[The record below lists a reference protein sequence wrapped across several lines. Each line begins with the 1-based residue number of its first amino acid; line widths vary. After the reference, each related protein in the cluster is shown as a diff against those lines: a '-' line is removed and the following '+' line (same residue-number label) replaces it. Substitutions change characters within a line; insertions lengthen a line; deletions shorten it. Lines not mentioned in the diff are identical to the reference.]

1 MVMMIDQKLVGH
13 FAALIGYLNIAINL
27 NSYSRVRN
35 EYKSVLDELLDWVK
49 YYYENKNLNIVNHNN
64 SLRIHDLLEDIRNDI
79 IFDKSMGI
87 ELEIADNILIR
98 YEALV
103 KMINDERGRYNGKR

>member
-13 FAALIGYLNIAINL
+13 FATLIGYLNIAINL
-27 NSYSRVRN
+27 NTYSRVRN
-35 EYKSVLDELLDWVK
+35 EYKSVLDELLSWVK
-49 YYYENKNLNIVNHNN
+49 CYYENANLNIVNHDN
-64 SLRIHDLLEDIRNDI
+64 SLRIHNLLEDIRNDI

-98 YEALV
+98 YEAIV
-103 KMINDERGRYNGKR
+103 KMINDGRKSTC

>member
-1 MVMMIDQKLVGH
+1 MIDRKLVGH
-13 FAALIGYLNIAINL
+13 FAVLIGYLNIAINL

-35 EYKSVLDELLDWVK
+35 EYKSVLNELLDWVK

-64 SLRIHDLLEDIRNDI
+64 SLRIYDLLEDIRNDI

-98 YEALV
+98 YEAIV
-103 KMINDERGRYNGKR
+103 KMINDGRKSTC

>member
-1 MVMMIDQKLVGH
+1 MIDRKLVGH

-49 YYYENKNLNIVNHNN
+49 YYYENKNLNIVSHNN
-64 SLRIHDLLEDIRNDI
+64 L
-79 IFDKSMGI
+79 
-87 ELEIADNILIR
+87 
-98 YEALV
+98 
-103 KMINDERGRYNGKR
+103 

>member
-13 FAALIGYLNIAINL
+13 FATLIGYLNIAINL

-98 YEALV
+98 YEAIV

>member
-1 MVMMIDQKLVGH
+1 MMIDQKLASH
-13 FAALIGYLNIAINL
+13 FATLIGYLNIAINL

-35 EYKSVLDELLDWVK
+35 EYKNVLEELLSWVK
-49 YYYENKNLNIVNHNN
+49 CYYENTNLNIVSHDN

-98 YEALV
+98 YEAIV
-103 KMINDERGRYNGKR
+103 KMINDERKSTC

>member
-1 MVMMIDQKLVGH
+1 M
-13 FAALIGYLNIAINL
+13 
-27 NSYSRVRN
+27 
-35 EYKSVLDELLDWVK
+35 
-49 YYYENKNLNIVNHNN
+49 NHDN

-98 YEALV
+98 YEAIV
-103 KMINDERGRYNGKR
+103 KMINDGRKSTC

>member
-13 FAALIGYLNIAINL
+13 FAALIGYLNI
-27 NSYSRVRN
+27 
-35 EYKSVLDELLDWVK
+35 
-49 YYYENKNLNIVNHNN
+49 VNHDN

-98 YEALV
+98 YEAIV
-103 KMINDERGRYNGKR
+103 KMINDGRKSTC

>member
-27 NSYSRVRN
+27 DSYSRVRN
-35 EYKSVLDELLDWVK
+35 EYKSILDELLGWVK
-49 YYYENKNLNIVNHNN
+49 CYYENTNLNIVKHDN

-98 YEALV
+98 YEAIV
-103 KMINDERGRYNGKR
+103 KMINDGRKSTC

>member
-1 MVMMIDQKLVGH
+1 MIERKLVGH

-49 YYYENKNLNIVNHNN
+49 YYYENNNLNIVSHNN
-64 SLRIHDLLEDIRNDI
+64 L
-79 IFDKSMGI
+79 
-87 ELEIADNILIR
+87 
-98 YEALV
+98 
-103 KMINDERGRYNGKR
+103 

>member
-1 MVMMIDQKLVGH
+1 MKIMIDRKLVGH
-13 FAALIGYLNIAINL
+13 FAVLIGYLNIAINL

-35 EYKSVLDELLDWVK
+35 EYKSVLNELLDWVK

-98 YEALV
+98 YEAIV
-103 KMINDERGRYNGKR
+103 KMINDGRKSTC

>member
-13 FAALIGYLNIAINL
+13 FATLIGYLNIAINL

-49 YYYENKNLNIVNHNN
+49 YYYENKNLNIVSHNN
-64 SLRIHDLLEDIRNDI
+64 L
-79 IFDKSMGI
+79 
-87 ELEIADNILIR
+87 
-98 YEALV
+98 
-103 KMINDERGRYNGKR
+103 

>member
-1 MVMMIDQKLVGH
+1 MIERKLVGH

-79 IFDKSMGI
+79 IFDKSM
-87 ELEIADNILIR
+87 E
-98 YEALV
+98 
-103 KMINDERGRYNGKR
+103 

>member
-1 MVMMIDQKLVGH
+1 MIDRKLVGH

-49 YYYENKNLNIVNHNN
+49 YYYENNNLNIASHNN

-98 YEALV
+98 YDAIV
-103 KMINDERGRYNGKR
+103 KMINDERKSTC

>member
-1 MVMMIDQKLVGH
+1 MIDQKLVGH

-35 EYKSVLDELLDWVK
+35 EYKSVLDELLGWVK
-49 YYYENKNLNIVNHNN
+49 YYYENKNLSIVNHNN

-98 YEALV
+98 YEAIV

>member
-1 MVMMIDQKLVGH
+1 MIERKLVGH
-13 FAALIGYLNIAINL
+13 FSVLVGYLNIAINL

-35 EYKSVLDELLDWVK
+35 EYKSVLNELLDWVK
-49 YYYENKNLNIVNHNN
+49 CYYENTNLNIVNHNN

-98 YEALV
+98 YKAIV
-103 KMINDERGRYNGKR
+103 KMINDGRKSTC

>member
-1 MVMMIDQKLVGH
+1 MIVRKLVGH
-13 FAALIGYLNIAINL
+13 FAALIGYLNIV
-27 NSYSRVRN
+27 S
-35 EYKSVLDELLDWVK
+35 
-49 YYYENKNLNIVNHNN
+49 HNN

-98 YEALV
+98 YEAIV
-103 KMINDERGRYNGKR
+103 KMINDGRKSTC

>member
-1 MVMMIDQKLVGH
+1 MIERKLVGH

-49 YYYENKNLNIVNHNN
+49 YYYENKNLSIVSHNN
-64 SLRIHDLLEDIRNDI
+64 L
-79 IFDKSMGI
+79 
-87 ELEIADNILIR
+87 
-98 YEALV
+98 
-103 KMINDERGRYNGKR
+103 

>member
-1 MVMMIDQKLVGH
+1 MVIDRKLVGH

-35 EYKSVLDELLDWVK
+35 EYKSVLEELLGWVK
-49 YYYENKNLNIVNHNN
+49 YYYENKNLNIVSHNN

-98 YEALV
+98 YEAIV
-103 KMINDERGRYNGKR
+103 KMINDERKSAC

>member
-1 MVMMIDQKLVGH
+1 MMIDQKLVGH

-35 EYKSVLDELLDWVK
+35 EYKSVLDELLGWVK
-49 YYYENKNLNIVNHNN
+49 CYYENTNLNIVNHDN

-98 YEALV
+98 YEAIV
-103 KMINDERGRYNGKR
+103 KMINDERGEYNGKR